1 MKGSIVSVSWQ
12 TRVTLLHFKADAEKA
27 KIAALF
33 QRWCHLKGR
42 HKRLDVYATL
52 QRSTELCDEAVERL
66 ERIERLEHEGWLPPL
81 L

>member
-1 MKGSIVSVSWQ
+1 MSVSWQ

-52 QRSTELCDEAVERL
+52 QRSTELCDEAAERL
-66 ERIERLEHEGWLPPL
+66 ERIERLEHEGLPPL